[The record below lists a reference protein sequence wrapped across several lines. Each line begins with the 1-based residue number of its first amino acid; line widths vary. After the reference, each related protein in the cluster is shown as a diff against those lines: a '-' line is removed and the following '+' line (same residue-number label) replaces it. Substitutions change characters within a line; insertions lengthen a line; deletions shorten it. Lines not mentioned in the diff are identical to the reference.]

1 MMVMMIITLR
11 TLVLDFTTHDHQDMM
26 MIVIMLLWMYVS
38 IHIFLE
44 ALYGVGFGISRGVI
58 VH

>member
-11 TLVLDFTTHDHQDMM
+11 TLVLDFTTHDHQDHDDDHHHATLD
-26 MIVIMLLWMYVS
+26 VCK
-38 IHIFLE
+38 HILLE
-44 ALYGVGFGISRGVI
+44 ALYGVDFGICRGVI